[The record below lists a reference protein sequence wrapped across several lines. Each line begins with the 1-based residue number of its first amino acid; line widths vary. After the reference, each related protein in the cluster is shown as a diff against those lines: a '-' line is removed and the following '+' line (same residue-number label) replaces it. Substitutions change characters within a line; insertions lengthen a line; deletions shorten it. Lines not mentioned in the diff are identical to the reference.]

1 MVEPS
6 SGGGEWCSHCTREV
20 EGGVISMYLSA
31 QAPSGVLRVSHHYN
45 YSLGMGG
52 SAENLAG

>member
-1 MVEPS
+1 MVLLR
-6 SGGGEWCSHCTREV
+6 CSHRPHEV
-20 EGGVISMYLSA
+20 ESGVISMDLSA
-31 QAPSGVLRVSHHYN
+31 QAPSGVFRVSRHHN